1 MPRPGVGARH
11 PAYSAPCRHGRLIA
25 RALSSGARPRGDA
38 VMPPRKRWPSSPRRS
53 EQRYAKHG
61 SCANPPPPSSCP
73 RRASAPN
80 SPGSRLE
87 GQFQPYRP
95 LDGQVGGFAA
105 LWIQSTELA
114 VRRKRSTRS
123 PPRRRPAAFTTMPE
137 DTHPGSLGV
146 AVGTATT
153 RGSEPRC
160 TGRRRKRQ
168 PRRGSI
174 CGDARAPDRIAPRTP
189 DPRDGRATLIG
200 VLSTRAG
207 RPTTIRVGVGR
218 TGEAARP
225 SRKGG

>member
-1 MPRPGVGARH
+1 
-11 PAYSAPCRHGRLIA
+11 
-25 RALSSGARPRGDA
+25 
-38 VMPPRKRWPSSPRRS
+38 MPPRKRWPSSPRRS

-153 RGSEPRC
+153 RGASRAAPAGVGNGSRAEGAYAAMLGLQ
-160 TGRRRKRQ
+160 TGSRRER
-168 PRRGSI
+168 P
-174 CGDARAPDRIAPRTP
+174 T
-189 DPRDGRATLIG
+189 RATD
-200 VLSTRAG
+200 VQRS
-207 RPTTIRVGVGR
+207 
-218 TGEAARP
+218 
-225 SRKGG
+225 